1 MPLMSQQATVRKIAV
16 RLLPFLFLLYIVAF
30 LDRVN
35 VSFAGLDMTRDL
47 NFSDRVFGLGAGI
60 FFIGYVVFEI
70 PGALLVERWSAR
82 KVIARIL
89 VTWGIVTVLVALVRT
104 PGQFYAARFLLGA
117 AEAGFFPGVLVYLTH
132 WFRYEDRAK
141 AAALFMAAIP
151 VANVIGSPLA
161 GAILNVHWGGWPGW
175 RWLFVLEGIPA
186 VVLGIVTIYF
196 LPDWPRDAKWLEA
209 EAREWITRELAREK
223 EAKLQVRHVSIGEA
237 LRMPRVIL
245 LTLIYFL
252 SVTGIYGFA
261 VWFPTILK
269 RATGFSNFTVTL
281 LAALPYAAGVV
292 AMLVNGWHSDRSRE
306 RRWHTALPLFMGAAC
321 LGGALISSNN
331 LVLAFALMVAVGA
344 CTTAF
349 LPSFWPLPTEFLAES
364 AAAASMGLINALGNL
379 GGFLG
384 PYAMGYLRSRTGSF
398 APGLLVLLL
407 CMAAAGMLVL
417 LVPTR
422 KEEKLVS

>member
-1 MPLMSQQATVRKIAV
+1 MTVRRIGV
-16 RLLPFLFLLYIVAF
+16 RLLPFVFLLYIVAF

-35 VSFAGLDMTRDL
+35 VSFAGLEMSRDL

-89 VTWGIVTVLVALVRT
+89 LTWGIVTVLVALVRS

-161 GAILNVHWGGWPGW
+161 GAILSVHWAGWPGW
-175 RWLFVLEGIPA
+175 RWLFVLEGLPA
-186 VVLGIVTIYF
+186 VVLGVVTLYF
-196 LPDWPRDAKWLEA
+196 LPDWPADAKWLAKDE
-209 EAREWITRELAREK
+209 REWITRELETEKAAKAGAREIS
-223 EAKLQVRHVSIGEA
+223 VGEA

-261 VWFPTILK
+261 MWFPTILK
-269 RATGFSNFTVTL
+269 RATGYSNLTVTL
-281 LAALPYAAGVV
+281 LAALPYVAGVA
-292 AMLVNGWHSDRSRE
+292 AMLLNGWHSDRSRE
-306 RRWHTALPLFMGAAC
+306 RRWHTAIPLFAGAAS
-321 LGGALISSNN
+321 LGLAIFFSNS
-331 LVLAFALMVAVGA
+331 LGVAFALMIVVGA

-349 LPSFWPLPTEFLAES
+349 LPSFWPLPSEFLVTS
-364 AAAASMGLINALGNL
+364 AAAAAMGLINALGNL

-384 PYAMGYLRSRTGSF
+384 PYAMGFLRSHTGSF
-398 APGLLVLLL
+398 APGLLVLLM
-407 CMAAAGMLVL
+407 CMAAAGILVL
-417 LVPTR
+417 FLPAR
-422 KEEKLVS
+422 KDSP